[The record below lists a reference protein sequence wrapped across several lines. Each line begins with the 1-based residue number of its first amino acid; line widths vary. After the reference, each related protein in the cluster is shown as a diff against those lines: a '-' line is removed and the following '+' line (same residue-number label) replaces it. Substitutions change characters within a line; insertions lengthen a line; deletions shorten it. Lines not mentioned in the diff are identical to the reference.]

1 MNEQVNNLV
10 TRLNGKTFSVSMKTK
25 YGTVIIE
32 FCTLLIDDNELIF
45 KRDDAEVKLKIN
57 RIKRITDYDL
67 IIRVELEG
75 IDELNIH
82 YIKDKSVKEG

>member
-10 TRLNGKTFSVSMKTK
+10 ARLEGKVFTVSMKTK
-25 YGTVIIE
+25 YGTVSIE
-32 FCTLLIDDNELIF
+32 FCTLLIYDNELIF
-45 KRDDAEVKLKIN
+45 KRDDAEVKLNMN

-75 IDELNIH
+75 IDELNIY
-82 YIKDKSVKEG
+82 YIKDKSVKED